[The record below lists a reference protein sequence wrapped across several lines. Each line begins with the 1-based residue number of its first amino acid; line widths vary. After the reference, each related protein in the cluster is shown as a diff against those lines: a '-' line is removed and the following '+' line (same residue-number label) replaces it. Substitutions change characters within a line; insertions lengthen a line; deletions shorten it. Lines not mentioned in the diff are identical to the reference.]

1 MLSLVTLP
9 LGSKEGV
16 PHLFKKLPR
25 FIVMSVMVVISLYL
39 WGYGVT
45 VPCRVSRDRHGHR
58 HGEKA
63 YLSGYLTTMT
73 VMTLICAGFLDGG
86 YVFGRRRVP

>member
-1 MLSLVTLP
+1 
-9 LGSKEGV
+9 
-16 PHLFKKLPR
+16 
-25 FIVMSVMVVISLYL
+25 MSVMVVISLYL

-45 VPCRVSRDRHGHR
+45 VPCRVSRDRQGHR

-73 VMTLICAGFLDGG
+73 VMTFMTVVCGGFLSRGQLALTST
-86 YVFGRRRVP
+86 PLTPSI